1 MSTAK
6 QLDEFI
12 DRFGFEHFKGSELS
26 SYASRKRGSV
36 KNSLPHESLW
46 GNIIPT
52 LVIANELRK
61 IVGPI
66 TITSAYRSPAYNS
79 AVGGEPGSYHMK
91 FMALDLIPKDVSPRT
106 LAAAAKKLRWKK
118 YKIPGTNE
126 TFVFKGGIGTYSSFV
141 HIDCRENEAN
151 W

>member
-12 DRFGFEHFKGSELS
+12 DRFGFEHFKGSEIS

-46 GNIIPT
+46 SNIIPT

-66 TITSAYRSPAYNS
+66 TVTSAYRSPAYNA

-91 FMALDLIPKDVSPRT
+91 FMALDLIPQDVSPRT
-106 LAAAAKKLRWKK
+106 LAAAAKKMRGKK
-118 YKIPGTNE
+118 FKIPGTND
-126 TFVFKGGIGTYSSFV
+126 TFTFKGGIGTYKTFV
-141 HIDCRENEAN
+141 HIDCRDYEAN